1 MGIDCDH
8 IICDNICSTMWLSIK
23 VSLNKPRGS
32 NMMKRVFTFLL
43 VIAVGFLVAGC
54 ASPAKRVKLLKLGMS
69 PDEVREQM
77 GDPYTVRA
85 AKIYEN
91 GEWTQIWEYQAPPF
105 SVNPKNFWMYFE
117 NGKLVQWGEPGDF
130 TGSAEQVQ
138 EYSEQKQF

>member
-1 MGIDCDH
+1 
-8 IICDNICSTMWLSIK
+8 
-23 VSLNKPRGS
+23 
-32 NMMKRVFTFLL
+32 MMKKISAVLIVF
-43 VIAVGFLVAGC
+43 VIGILVAGC
-54 ASPAKRVKLLKLGMS
+54 AAPAKRVKLLKLGMS

-105 SVNPKNFWMYFE
+105 AVNPKDFWMYFE

-130 TGSAEQVQ
+130 TGDSEVVQ